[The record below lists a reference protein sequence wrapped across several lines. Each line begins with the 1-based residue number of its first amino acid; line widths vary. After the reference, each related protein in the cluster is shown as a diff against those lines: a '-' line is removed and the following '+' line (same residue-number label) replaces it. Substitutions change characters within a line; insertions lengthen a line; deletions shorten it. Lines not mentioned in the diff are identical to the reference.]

1 MYHDRFSLPATL
13 YQMASEDS
21 NAVDVRVSFAWRP
34 AGTIS
39 LEDSGRLRFPVLP
52 ASPGLYR
59 ITLTARPDEVR
70 PHVYVGESDNLRRR
84 ASHYRNPGPTQQT
97 NIRLNRMLRSHLEGG
112 GIVSLD
118 VATEVFVGV
127 AAVPLDLR
135 ASAARRLAENAAVV
149 GIALA
154 GAAGSANL

>member
-1 MYHDRFSLPATL
+1 
-13 YQMASEDS
+13 MASEDS
-21 NAVDVRVSFAWRP
+21 NAVNVRVSFAWRP

-39 LEDSGRLRFPVLP
+39 LEDSGQLRFPVLT

-59 ITLTARPDEVR
+59 MTLAARPDEVR

-112 GIVSLD
+112 GIVALD
-118 VATEVFVGV
+118 VATEVFVGG
-127 AAVPLDLR
+127 AAGLGALPLDLR

-149 GIALA
+149 GIALT
-154 GAAGSANL
+154 GAADSANL